1 MIKTTYEERVSRE
14 VHFALTDLEALQN
27 WADFVSQIFKLTNVG
42 ITGTP
47 NNFDMSCLG
56 DVIDNV
62 IEHIAAEFSAPV
74 HFEWQ
79 NENSDDTEKW
89 DQEVGFGKILSHVCD

>member
-42 ITGTP
+42 VTGTP
-47 NNFDMSCLG
+47 NNFDMSCFG

-89 DQEVGFGKILSHVCD
+89 NQEVGFGKILSHVCD

>member
-1 MIKTTYEERVSRE
+1 M
-14 VHFALTDLEALQN
+14 HLEALQN

-42 ITGTP
+42 ITGTS
-47 NNFDMSCLG
+47 NNFDVSCLG
-56 DVIDNV
+56 DVVNNV
-62 IEHIAAEFSAPV
+62 IKHIAAEFRAPV

-79 NENSDDTEKW
+79 NEDSDYTEKW